1 MSDIL
6 KSICG
11 YGLMIREKKKTIK
24 KQQHCPIYNC
34 SESPS
39 SNRMQPNEKQTN
51 MNLNTRHLN
60 DDPTIA
66 DIVFRL
72 HFAFTAEWL
81 YCYCCCF
88 FFFHIQTCAIF

>member
-1 MSDIL
+1 MNDIL
-6 KSICG
+6 KGICG
-11 YGLMIREKKKTIK
+11 YGLMIREEKKKTIK
-24 KQQHCPIYNC
+24 KQQHRPIYNC

-39 SNRMQPNEKQTN
+39 LHRIEPNKNQTN

-72 HFAFTAEWL
+72 HFAFRA
-81 YCYCCCF
+81 
-88 FFFHIQTCAIF
+88 Q